1 MAALLNVVC
10 INRSCNILLL
20 RLRDTDDV
28 IMAIFFFF
36 FFSLKISY
44 ALHTGKTMI
53 ANMLMIK
60 IAYLT

>member
-1 MAALLNVVC
+1 M
-10 INRSCNILLL
+10 INGSPDCVSVYKVAFAVSL
-20 RLRDTDDV
+20 TKS
-28 IMAIFFFF
+28 

-44 ALHTGKTMI
+44 AQHTGKTMI